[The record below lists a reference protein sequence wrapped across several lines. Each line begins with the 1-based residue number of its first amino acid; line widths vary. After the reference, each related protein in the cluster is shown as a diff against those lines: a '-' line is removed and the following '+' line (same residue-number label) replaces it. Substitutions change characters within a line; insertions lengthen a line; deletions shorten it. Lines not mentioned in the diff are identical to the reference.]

1 MYPIRMHMH
10 INKYK
15 VNAKLNTDLDFS
27 QFLSNPTKSKRLLTF
42 VSNVQE
48 ITEKLLNR
56 EADRVESFLRFF
68 GNGKQIAG
76 NALKLFLVEQRNRFQ
91 RRFRAGEPR
100 CFKSASSPL
109 SLNVYG

>member
-42 VSNVQE
+42 VSNVIQE

-68 GNGKQIAG
+68 GGKQIAG